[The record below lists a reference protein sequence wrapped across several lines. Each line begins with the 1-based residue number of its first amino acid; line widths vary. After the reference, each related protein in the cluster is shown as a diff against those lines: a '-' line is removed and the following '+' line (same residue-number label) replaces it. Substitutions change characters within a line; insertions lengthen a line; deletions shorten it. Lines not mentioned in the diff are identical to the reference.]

1 MQIILFGPPGV
12 GKGTQA
18 KLISKKFK
26 IKHIST
32 GDILRE
38 EIVQGTE
45 MGLKAK
51 AVMDGGNLVS
61 DEIMIGIIKKVI
73 KSDRC
78 KNGFILDGFPR
89 TVVQAEALTKLFAEL
104 NTKLSAVIYM
114 DVDDKEIIQR
124 LGSRYSCSKCVK
136 IFSRRDEIVGNEN
149 CPDCG
154 EKLIQRDD
162 DKPETVLKR
171 LWVYKESTAPVKTY
185 YEKLGNLLLI
195 DGSKNIKA
203 VNKNILA
210 FLKE

>member
-18 KLISKKFK
+18 KLISKIFK

-38 EIVQGTE
+38 EIAQSTE
-45 MGLKAK
+45 LGKKAK

-61 DEIMIGIIKKVI
+61 DDIMIGIIKKVI
-73 KSDRC
+73 MSDNC

-104 NTKLSAVIYM
+104 NTKLSAVIYI
-114 DVDDKEIIQR
+114 DVDDKEIIRR
-124 LGSRYSCSKCVK
+124 LGSRYSCSSCGK
-136 IFSRRDEIVGNEN
+136 IFSRRYEVDGDEN
-149 CPDCG
+149 CSDCG
-154 EKLIQRDD
+154 GKLIQRED

-171 LWVYKESTAPVKTY
+171 LRVYNDSTAPVKTY
-185 YEKLGNLLLI
+185 YEKTGKLLLI
-195 DGSKNIKA
+195 DGSNNINE
-203 VNKNILA
+203 VNTNILA

>member
-18 KLISKKFK
+18 KLISKNFK

-38 EIVQGTE
+38 EIVQGSE

-73 KSDRC
+73 QSDRC

-114 DVDDKEIIQR
+114 DVGDKEIIQR
-124 LGSRYSCSKCVK
+124 LGSRYSCSKCGK
-136 IFSRRDEIVGNEN
+136 IFSRRDKIDGDDN
-149 CPDCG
+149 CTECG

-171 LWVYKESTAPVKTY
+171 LRVYKESTAPVKTY
-185 YEKLGNLLLI
+185 YEKLGKLYLI
-195 DGSKNIKA
+195 DGSKNIKE

>member
-32 GDILRE
+32 GDIHRE

-45 MGLKAK
+45 MGNKAK

-73 KSDRC
+73 KSDYC

-104 NTKLSAVIYM
+104 TTILSAVIYM

-124 LGSRYSCSKCVK
+124 LGSRYSCSKCGK
-136 IFSRRDEIVGNEN
+136 IFSRRDEIDGDEN

-162 DKPETVLKR
+162 DNPETVLKR
-171 LWVYKESTAPVKTY
+171 LRVYKESTAPVKTY
-185 YEKLGNLLLI
+185 YEKLGKLCLI
-195 DGSKNIKA
+195 DGSKNIKE